1 MPQENLPD
9 ANPTFKE
16 QISAVTTQTTTT
28 SHSTKPSAIPTPLE
42 ISHNFA
48 PSPQTTTDNPI
59 ATHNEE
65 ESMNHATTVTTSPST
80 SPTPL
85 EAVRVN
91 KNLSKLYADS
101 KTIVFIDESIEEN
114 NNGNFHYV
122 LGFTLIDSRHL
133 ESLRQKADERFTG
146 GWYHAS
152 GKNRNNN
159 SIDKDSKYSTNE
171 RMAELIQNAL
181 KEGKVR
187 AGTTIY
193 TAPQINSKGQKRV
206 FVRDAREACIKKL
219 VEILKDERGL
229 ALIFEEVRGHIA
241 KNKCTCDNCLD
252 KALLQQLN
260 RGRTSRDKIRH
271 MHISPA
277 HEHLLWLPD
286 AIAYLTRRYRNW
298 GTPKDI
304 KIYKIFGE
312 LCHTY
317 EAN

>member
-1 MPQENLPD
+1 M
-9 ANPTFKE
+9 
-16 QISAVTTQTTTT
+16 TTQVTAT
-28 SHSTKPSAIPTPLE
+28 SHSTKPNAIPAPLE

-48 PSPQTTTDNPI
+48 PSPQAATDSPI

-65 ESMNHATTVTTSPST
+65 ESMNHATKVTISPSP
-80 SPTPL
+80 SSTPL
-85 EAVRVN
+85 EAMRVHKDLN
-91 KNLSKLYADS
+91 KLYADS
-101 KTIVFIDESIEEN
+101 KTIIFIDESIEEN

-133 ESLRQKADERFTG
+133 ESLRQKADERFAG

-152 GKNRNNN
+152 GKDRNNN
-159 SIDKDSKYSTNE
+159 SIGKDSKDSANE

-181 KEGKVR
+181 KDGKVQ

-260 RGRTSRDKIRH
+260 RGRTSRDKIRYIH
-271 MHISPA
+271 VSPA

-304 KIYKIFGE
+304 EIYKIFGE

-317 EAN
+317 EVN